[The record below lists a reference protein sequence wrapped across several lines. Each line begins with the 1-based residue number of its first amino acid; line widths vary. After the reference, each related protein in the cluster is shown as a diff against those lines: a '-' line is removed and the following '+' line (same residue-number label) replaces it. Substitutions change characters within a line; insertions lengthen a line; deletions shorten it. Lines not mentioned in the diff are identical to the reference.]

1 VFGSWQTA
9 QIVAVQRFRARR
21 GRTPFYALPL
31 YNFSCNQKIKRTFIG
46 SITGLSIGWIKK
58 HFPQT
63 CLTDFAE
70 TANRWENIAMH
81 FCLTGQ
87 YTPQAL
93 KNIMENPTTNRYE
106 AAKKLTEAAG
116 GKLISMYSTATDG
129 PGVLVIIDVPD
140 PSAAPA
146 MTGVVVE
153 SGALHNVKLTRLWTQ
168 DEIKQVRQK
177 ASELRGAYKPP
188 GK

>member
-1 VFGSWQTA
+1 LHRDEQCRQTEKIA
-9 QIVAVQRFRARR
+9 IVWLGLPAGCAEILRTSGGVYANG
-21 GRTPFYALPL
+21 GR
-31 YNFSCNQKIKRTFIG
+31 RTFFISHSRLTNPNIG
-46 SITGLSIGWIKK
+46 
-58 HFPQT
+58 
-63 CLTDFAE
+63 E
-70 TANRWENIAMH
+70 EIAMH

-87 YTPQAL
+87 YTPHAL

-116 GKLISMYSTATDG
+116 GKLISMYSTASDG

-153 SGALHNVKLTRLWTQ
+153 SGALHHVKLTRLWTQ
-168 DEIKQVRQK
+168 DEIKQVRHK